1 MMLLVLYIVLNNE
14 ANESKKAAALYM
26 RPLLLKE
33 TDKE

>member
-14 ANESKKAAALYM
+14 ANEIKKAAAYLV

-33 TDKE
+33 TN